1 MTWEVALNTRYTRA
15 PITHDAAVAQLEGLE
30 REQRVAAA
38 LLEIE
43 SLDPSSVLDRICQLT
58 VDLMPCDRATAYLYT
73 NRARGFLPIADCG
86 TPPHIYQRFANQM
99 FFGQSHAGGRRT
111 IVPFRDELAA
121 GRIGHTSRA
130 AAPPPEALALLD
142 ELELFAMCIVP
153 FSSNARGALF
163 VSLNGPPDFDAT
175 ALRIVQAVAHQA
187 SNLVGHARTFQKLQ
201 HAARIRAGLATLATA
216 LNRETDSH
224 RIAELLSAEV
234 VALFRLSCAAVLV
247 PQARGLVVL
256 GAHGLAER
264 DVWIPLR
271 DDTAVLGDAMQSG
284 TSVFQNDLD
293 ESAMS
298 GGPLCRELGL
308 KSVLGLPL
316 VGRDGP
322 LGCLLLGNTKSRNG
336 FSVEIADEAMV
347 LGPLASAALER
358 AALFQADA
366 ARKRELARARD
377 QALSATRLKTEFL
390 ANMSHEIRTPM
401 SAVIGM
407 TELLVETPLSE
418 EQRDFVTTIR
428 RSAHGLLNL
437 INDILDVS
445 KIEAGKLTIEH
456 LDFSLH
462 QLLEDAVE
470 MFVARAAE
478 KHLALSCVI
487 RPGLPDR
494 LRSDPH
500 RLHQVLTNLL
510 GNAIKFTERGGVALE
525 AELLDESASC
535 ARVRLIVRDTGIGI
549 ATERQQAV
557 FESFTQA
564 DGSTTR
570 RYGGSGLGL
579 TISRQLIEIM
589 GGRMHLESAPGKGS
603 AFWIEIA
610 FEKTATAVSA

>member
-1 MTWEVALNTRYTRA
+1 M
-15 PITHDAAVAQLEGLE
+15 
-30 REQRVAAA
+30 
-38 LLEIE
+38 
-43 SLDPSSVLDRICQLT
+43 
-58 VDLMPCDRATAYLYT
+58 
-73 NRARGFLPIADCG
+73 
-86 TPPHIYQRFANQM
+86 
-99 FFGQSHAGGRRT
+99 
-111 IVPFRDELAA
+111 
-121 GRIGHTSRA
+121 
-130 AAPPPEALALLD
+130 
-142 ELELFAMCIVP
+142 
-153 FSSNARGALF
+153 
-163 VSLNGPPDFDAT
+163 
-175 ALRIVQAVAHQA
+175 
-187 SNLVGHARTFQKLQ
+187 
-201 HAARIRAGLATLATA
+201 
-216 LNRETDSH
+216 
-224 RIAELLSAEV
+224 
-234 VALFRLSCAAVLV
+234 
-247 PQARGLVVL
+247 
-256 GAHGLAER
+256 
-264 DVWIPLR
+264 
-271 DDTAVLGDAMQSG
+271 
-284 TSVFQNDLD
+284 FQNDLD

-308 KSVLGLPL
+308 KSVLVLPL

-377 QALSATRLKTEFL
+377 QALGATRLKTEFL

-470 MFVARAAE
+470 MFAARAAE
-478 KHLALSCVI
+478 KHLVLSCVI

-494 LRSDPH
+494 VRSDPH

-525 AELLDESASC
+525 AEVLDESASC

-549 ATERQQAV
+549 ASERQQAV

-610 FEKTATAVSA
+610 LEKTAAAVSA